1 MGNLKVDR
9 DKDYMYQMWGTT
21 SLITDYWSMPT
32 QSNDPED
39 FTIEELEKMKNTD
52 K

>member
-39 FTIEELEKMKNTD
+39 FTMEELEKMKNTD